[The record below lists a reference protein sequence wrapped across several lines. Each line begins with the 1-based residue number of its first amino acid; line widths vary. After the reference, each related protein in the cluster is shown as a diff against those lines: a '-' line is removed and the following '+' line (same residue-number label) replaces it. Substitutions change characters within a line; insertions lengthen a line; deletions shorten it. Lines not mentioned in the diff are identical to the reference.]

1 MKVNQLK
8 SGVIL
13 SYTQMILSNL
23 ISIVFTPI
31 VIKILGQDEYG
42 VMSLAGAVIGYLS
55 LLNLG
60 LGGSYNYFYHKRKK
74 EADEE
79 GIAKLNGMYI
89 TIFSVIGLVVLV
101 AGMFIVFNARS
112 VLGNEITENEL
123 GIAKKLMVISVLSM
137 ALTLPTSVFGSYIF
151 VHERFVFSKVVSI
164 IFTILTN
171 VVKLSLL
178 FLGFRSVAI
187 TISAFILTIINTLV
201 TIFYSVKVLRFKFKF
216 NGFQINMLKRMFT
229 FSFFIF
235 LNQIVDQINWSIDK
249 YIIARFYG
257 AASVAVYSIGASL
270 NNYYVTI
277 SSTISSVFSPRINKM
292 ISVETDNKSLTDLM
306 IKVGRIQF
314 LILSLIF
321 SGLVFFGEYF
331 IVGYYAGTGYEEA
344 YKVVLILCAPVT
356 IPLIQNVG
364 IEIQRAKN
372 KHKFRSVIYVIMA
385 FFNLGISIP
394 LCKHFGI
401 IGCAIG
407 TAIGIVLA
415 NVIIMNLYY
424 HKNLG
429 LNMIRFWK
437 SIFRILPSEIIPILF
452 GVFILKVVKV
462 ESLSAFLLFGV
473 LYVLVFATSVWSL
486 GMNSFEK
493 NLIKEPVSRIYKKLF
508 RKGVKN

>member
-8 SGVIL
+8 SGVVL

-23 ISIVFTPI
+23 ISIIFTPI
-31 VIKILGQDEYG
+31 VIRILGQDEYG

-74 EADEE
+74 EATED
-79 GIAKLNGMYI
+79 GIAKLNGMYM
-89 TIFSVIGLVVLV
+89 TIFSVIALVIFIV
-101 AGMFIVFNARS
+101 GMVIVFNARI
-112 VLGNEITENEL
+112 VLGNEITESEL
-123 GIAKKLMVISVLSM
+123 DIAKKLMFISVLSM
-137 ALTLPTSVFGSYIF
+137 AITLPTSVFGSYIF
-151 VHERFVFSKVVSI
+151 VHERFIFSRVVGI

-171 VVKLSLL
+171 AVRLSML
-178 FLGFRSVAI
+178 FVGFRSVAI
-187 TISAFILTIINTLV
+187 TIATFALTIINTLV
-201 TIFYSVKVLRFKFKF
+201 TIIYSVKVLKFKF
-216 NGFQINMLKRMFT
+216 SFSGFQLNMLKSMFT

-292 ISVETDNKSLTDLM
+292 VSAEMDDKSLTDLM
-306 IKVGRIQF
+306 IRVGRIQF
-314 LILSLIF
+314 LILSLVF
-321 SGLVFFGEYF
+321 SGLIFFGEYF
-331 IVGYYAGTGYEEA
+331 IVGYYAGAGYEEA

-385 FFNLGISIP
+385 FLNLGISIP

-407 TAIGIVLA
+407 TAIGIVLS
-415 NVIIMNLYY
+415 NIVIMNIYY
-424 HKNLG
+424 HKKLG
-429 LNMIRFWK
+429 LNMIMFWK
-437 SIFRILPSEIIPILF
+437 SILRILPSEIIPVLF
-452 GVFILKVVKV
+452 GVFILKVVKIG
-462 ESLSAFLLFGV
+462 SLWEFLIFGV
-473 LYVLVFATSVWSL
+473 LYVIVFSASAWFL
-486 GMNSFEK
+486 GMNDFEK
-493 NLIKEPVSRIYKKLF
+493 NLIKEPVSRICKRLF
-508 RKGVKN
+508 RKDVKS

>member
-8 SGVIL
+8 SGVVL

-23 ISIVFTPI
+23 ISIIFTP
-31 VIKILGQDEYG
+31 VIIRLLGQDEYG
-42 VMSLAGAVIGYLS
+42 VMSLAGAIIGYLS

-60 LGGSYNYFYHKRKK
+60 LGSSYNYFYHKRKK
-74 EADEE
+74 ESDEN
-79 GIAKLNGMYI
+79 GVAKLNGMYI
-89 TIFSVIGLVVLV
+89 TIFSVIGLVVIV

-112 VLGNEITENEL
+112 VLGSEITENEL
-123 GIAKKLMVISVLSM
+123 SIAKKLMAISVLSM
-137 ALTLPTSVFGSYIF
+137 ALTLPTSVFGSYIT
-151 VHERFVFSKVVSI
+151 VHEKFVFSRVVGI
-164 IFTILTN
+164 IFIILNN

-178 FLGFRSVAI
+178 FLGYRSVVI
-187 TISAFILTIINTLV
+187 TLAAFILTIINTLV
-201 TIFYSVKVLRFKFKF
+201 TVFYSVKALNFKFIF
-216 NGFQINMLKRMFT
+216 SGFQLNILKSMFA

-270 NNYYVTI
+270 NNYYVTL
-277 SSTISSVFSPRINKM
+277 SSTISGVFSPRINKM
-292 ISVETDNKSLTDLM
+292 VFEKTDNKSLTDLM

-314 LILSLIF
+314 LILSLVF
-321 SGLVFFGEYF
+321 TGLVFFGEYF

-372 KHKFRSVIYVIMA
+372 KHKFRSIAYLIMA

-407 TAIGIVLA
+407 TGASMIFA
-415 NVIIMNLYY
+415 NVLLMNWYY
-424 HKNLG
+424 HKKLG
-429 LNMIRFWK
+429 LNMFRFWK
-437 SIFRILPSEIIPILF
+437 NIFRILPSEIIPVLL
-452 GVFILKVVKV
+452 GVFILKVIEVD
-462 ESLSAFLLFGV
+462 SLPKFLIFGL
-473 LYVLVFATSVWSL
+473 LYVIVFAASVWCL
-486 GMNSFEK
+486 GMNNFEK
-493 NLIKEPVSRIYKKLF
+493 DLIKIPAKRIFKKLL
-508 RKGVKN
+508 RKDVKN

>member
-13 SYTQMILSNL
+13 SYAQMILSNL
-23 ISIVFTPI
+23 ISIIFTPI
-31 VIKILGQDEYG
+31 VIRILGQDEYG

-60 LGGSYNYFYHKRKK
+60 LGSSYNYFYHKRKK
-74 EADEE
+74 EAKED
-79 GIAKLNGMYI
+79 GIAKLNGMYM
-89 TIFSVIGLVVLV
+89 TIFSVIALVI
-101 AGMFIVFNARS
+101 FIVGMVIVSNAKI
-112 VLGNEITENEL
+112 VLGNEITESEL
-123 GIAKKLMVISVLSM
+123 TIAKKLMFISVLSM
-137 ALTLPTSVFGSYIF
+137 AITLPASVFGSYIF
-151 VHERFVFSKVVSI
+151 VHERFVFTRVVGI
-164 IFTILTN
+164 IFTILNN

-178 FLGFRSVAI
+178 FSGFRSVAI
-187 TISAFILTIINTLV
+187 TIAAFALTIINTLITV
-201 TIFYSVKVLRFKFKF
+201 IYSVKVLKFKF
-216 NGFQINMLKRMFT
+216 NFSGFQLNMLKSMFA

-292 ISVETDNKSLTDLM
+292 VSAKTDDKSLTDLM

-314 LILSLIF
+314 LVLSLVF

-364 IEIQRAKN
+364 LEIQRAKN
-372 KHKFRSVIYVIMA
+372 KHKFRAVIYLIMA
-385 FFNLGISIP
+385 FINLGMSIP

-407 TAIGIVLA
+407 TSISMIFA
-415 NVIIMNLYY
+415 NILLMNWYY
-424 HKNLG
+424 HKKLG

-437 SIFRILPSEIIPILF
+437 NIIRILPSEIIPVLF
-452 GVFILKVVKV
+452 GIFIIKVVEVDTLYK
-462 ESLSAFLLFGV
+462 FLIFGA
-473 LYVLVFATSVWSL
+473 LYVLVFSASVWFL
-486 GMNSFEK
+486 GMNNFEK
-493 NLIKEPVSRIYKKLF
+493 NLIKEPISRIYKNLF
-508 RKGVKN
+508 RKDVKS

>member
-8 SGVIL
+8 SGVVL

-23 ISIVFTPI
+23 ISIIFTPI
-31 VIKILGQDEYG
+31 VIRLLGQDEYG
-42 VMSLAGAVIGYLS
+42 VMSLAGAIIGYLS

-74 EADEE
+74 EADED
-79 GIAKLNGMYI
+79 GVAKLNGMYI
-89 TIFSVIGLVVLV
+89 TIFSVIGLAVLV

-112 VLGNEITENEL
+112 VLGSEITGNEL
-123 GIAKKLMVISVLSM
+123 GIAKKLMAISVLSM

-151 VHERFVFSKVVSI
+151 VHERFIFSRVVGI
-164 IFTILTN
+164 IFTILSN
-171 VVKLSLL
+171 IVKLSLL

-187 TISAFILTIINTLV
+187 TLAAFILTIINTLV
-201 TIFYSVKVLRFKFKF
+201 TVIYSVKVLKFKF
-216 NGFQINMLKRMFT
+216 VFSGFQLNMLKSMFT

-270 NNYYVTI
+270 NNYYISI
-277 SSTISSVFSPRINKM
+277 SSTISGVFSPRINKM
-292 ISVETDNKSLTDLM
+292 VSLETDNNTLTDLM
-306 IKVGRIQF
+306 IKVGRVQF
-314 LILSLIF
+314 LILSLVF
-321 SGLVFFGEYF
+321 TGLVFFGEYF

-372 KHKFRSVIYVIMA
+372 KHKFRSIIYVIMA

-394 LCKHFGI
+394 LCKYFGI

-407 TAIGIVLA
+407 TAIGITIA
-415 NVIIMNLYY
+415 NVIVMNIYY
-424 HKNLG
+424 HKKLG
-429 LNMIRFWK
+429 LNMLKFWK
-437 SIFRILPSEIIPILF
+437 SILRILPSEIIPVLF
-452 GVFILKVVKV
+452 GVVILKVINVD
-462 ESLSAFLLFGV
+462 SLLEFLAFGV
-473 LYVLVFATSVWSL
+473 LYVLVFAASVWFL
-486 GMNSFEK
+486 GMNDFEK
-493 NLIKEPVSRIYKKLF
+493 NLIKVPAIRILKKLF
-508 RKGVKN
+508 RKDVTG

>member
-8 SGVIL
+8 SGVVL
-13 SYTQMILSNL
+13 SYAQMIISNL
-23 ISIVFTPI
+23 ISIIFTPI
-31 VIKILGQDEYG
+31 IIRILGQDEYG
-42 VMSLAGAVIGYLS
+42 VMSLAGAIIGYLS

-60 LGGSYNYFYHKRKK
+60 LGGSYNYFYHKRKN
-74 EADEE
+74 ETDEN
-79 GIAKLNGMYI
+79 GVAKLNGMYI
-89 TIFSVIGLVVLV
+89 TIFSVIAFIVFIVGIVL
-101 AGMFIVFNARS
+101 VFNARS

-123 GIAKKLMVISVLSM
+123 AIAKKLMFISVLSM

-151 VHERFVFSKVVSI
+151 VHERFVFTKVVSI
-164 IFTILTN
+164 VFTILNN

-187 TISAFILTIINTLV
+187 TLAAFILTIINTLV
-201 TIFYSVKVLRFKFKF
+201 TVIYAVKALKFKF
-216 NGFQINMLKRMFT
+216 VFSGFQLNTLKSMFT

-270 NNYYVTI
+270 NNYYVTL

-292 ISVETDNKSLTDLM
+292 VSAETDSETLTNLM

-314 LILSLIF
+314 LILSLVF
-321 SGLVFFGEYF
+321 TGLIFFGEYF
-331 IVGYYAGTGYEEA
+331 IVDYYAGTGYEEA

-385 FFNLGISIP
+385 FLNLFISIP

-401 IGCAIG
+401 IGCAMG
-407 TAIGIVLA
+407 TAIGIILA
-415 NVIIMNLYY
+415 NVIIMNIYY
-424 HKNLG
+424 HKRLG
-429 LNMIRFWK
+429 LDMIKFWK
-437 SIFRILPSEIIPILF
+437 SIFKILPSEIIPVLF
-452 GVFILKVVKV
+452 GIFILKVITVDTIS
-462 ESLSAFLLFGV
+462 EFLIFGL
-473 LYVLVFATSVWSL
+473 LYVIVFFVSVWCL
-486 GMNSFEK
+486 GMNNSEK
-493 NLIKEPVSRIYKKLF
+493 DLITKPVRRISKSLF
-508 RKGVKN
+508 RKDVRN

>member
-13 SYTQMILSNL
+13 SYAQMVLSNL
-23 ISIVFTPI
+23 ISIIFTPI
-31 VIKILGQDEYG
+31 IIRMLGQDEYG
-42 VMSLAGAVIGYLS
+42 IMSLAGAVIGYLS
-55 LLNLG
+55 LLSLG
-60 LGGSYNYFYHKRKK
+60 LGSSYNHFYHKSKK
-74 EADEE
+74 EANED
-79 GIAKLNGMYI
+79 GIAKLNGMYM
-89 TIFSVIGLVVLV
+89 TIYSVIALVIFVV
-101 AGMFIVFNARS
+101 GMVIVFNARI
-112 VLGNEITENEL
+112 VLGNEITESEL
-123 GIAKKLMVISVLSM
+123 DIAKKLMFISVLSM
-137 ALTLPTSVFGSYIF
+137 AITLPTSVFGSYIF
-151 VHERFVFSKVVSI
+151 VHERFIFSRVVGI
-164 IFTILTN
+164 IFTILSN

-178 FLGFRSVAI
+178 FWGFRSVAI
-187 TISAFILTIINTLV
+187 TIAAFVLTIINTLV
-201 TIFYSVKVLRFKFKF
+201 TIFYSVKVLKFKF
-216 NGFQINMLKRMFT
+216 CFSGFQLSMLKSMFT

-292 ISVETDNKSLTDLM
+292 VSAETDDKSLTDLM

-314 LILSLIF
+314 LVLSLIF

-331 IVGYYAGTGYEEA
+331 IVGYYAGAGYKEA
-344 YKVVLILCAPVT
+344 YSVVLILCAPVT

-394 LCKHFGI
+394 LCKRFGI

-407 TAIGIVLA
+407 TAIGITLA
-415 NVIIMNLYY
+415 NIIIMNIYY
-424 HKNLG
+424 HKKLG
-429 LNMIRFWK
+429 LNMISFWK
-437 SIFRILPSEIIPILF
+437 NIFQILPSEIIPVLF
-452 GVFILKVVKV
+452 GIIILKVVKIDT
-462 ESLSAFLLFGV
+462 LPKFLIFGA
-473 LYVLVFATSVWSL
+473 LYVLGFFASVWFF
-486 GMNSFEK
+486 GMNNFEK
-493 NLIKEPVSRIYKKLF
+493 KLIKEPVSRIYKKLF
-508 RKGVKN
+508 RKDVKR

>member
-23 ISIVFTPI
+23 ISIIFTPI
-31 VIKILGQDEYG
+31 VIRILGQDEYG

-74 EADEE
+74 EANED
-79 GIAKLNGMYI
+79 GIAKLNGMYM
-89 TIFSVIGLVVLV
+89 TIFSVIALIVFIV
-101 AGMFIVFNARS
+101 GMVIVFNARG
-112 VLGNEITENEL
+112 VLGNEITESEL
-123 GIAKKLMVISVLSM
+123 DIAKKLMFISVLSM
-137 ALTLPTSVFGSYIF
+137 AITLPTSVFGSYIF
-151 VHERFVFSKVVSI
+151 VHERFIFSRIVSI

-178 FLGFRSVAI
+178 SIGLRSVAI
-187 TISAFILTIINTLV
+187 TIGAFVLTIINTLV
-201 TIFYSVKVLRFKFKF
+201 TIIYSVKVLKIKFDF
-216 NGFQINMLKRMFT
+216 SGFQRNMLKSMFA

-292 ISVETDNKSLTDLM
+292 VSAKTDDKILTDLM

-314 LILSLIF
+314 LVLSLIF

-331 IVGYYAGTGYEEA
+331 IVGYYAGTGYKEA

-372 KHKFRSVIYVIMA
+372 KHRFRSVIYVIMA

-407 TAIGIVLA
+407 TAIGIVLS
-415 NVIIMNLYY
+415 NIVIMNIYY
-424 HKNLG
+424 HKKLG
-429 LNMIRFWK
+429 LNMISFWK
-437 SIFRILPSEIIPILF
+437 NIFRILPSEIIPVLF
-452 GVFILKVVKV
+452 GIFILKVVKIG
-462 ESLSAFLLFGV
+462 SLWEFLIFGV
-473 LYVLVFATSVWSL
+473 LYVIVFSASAWFL
-486 GMNSFEK
+486 GMNDFEK
-493 NLIKEPVSRIYKKLF
+493 NLIKEPVSRICKRLF
-508 RKGVKN
+508 RKDVKS

>member
-1 MKVNQLK
+1 MKINQLK
-8 SGVIL
+8 SGVVL

-23 ISIVFTPI
+23 ISIIFTPI
-31 VIKILGQDEYG
+31 VIRILGQDEYG
-42 VMSLAGAVIGYLS
+42 VMSLSSAIIGYLS

-74 EADEE
+74 EKTEN

-89 TIFSVIGLVVLV
+89 TIFSIIALVVLV
-101 AGMFIVFNARS
+101 VGMVVVCNAK
-112 VLGNEITENEL
+112 VILGNEITESQLEL
-123 GIAKKLMVISVLSM
+123 SKTLMFISVLSM
-137 ALTLPTSVFGSYIF
+137 AITLPTSVFGSYIF
-151 VHERFVFSKVVSI
+151 VHERFVFSRIIGI

-171 VVKLSLL
+171 LVKLSLL
-178 FLGFRSVAI
+178 LVGFRSVAI
-187 TISAFILTIINTLV
+187 TISAFVLTIINTLV
-201 TIFYSVKVLRFKFKF
+201 TIIYSVKVLKFKF
-216 NGFQINMLKRMFT
+216 CFSGFQLNMLKSMFT

-235 LNQIVDQINWSIDK
+235 LNQIVDQLNWSIDK

-277 SSTISSVFSPRINKM
+277 SSTISGVFSPRINKWV
-292 ISVETDNKSLTDLM
+292 SAEADDKSLTDLM

-314 LILSLIF
+314 LVLSLIF

-344 YKVVLILCAPVT
+344 YRVVLILCAPVT

-385 FFNLGISIP
+385 FINLGISIP

-407 TAIGIVLA
+407 TAIGITLS
-415 NVIIMNLYY
+415 NVVIMNIYY
-424 HKNLG
+424 HKKLG
-429 LNMIRFWK
+429 LNMICFWK
-437 SIFRILPSEIIPILF
+437 SIVKILPSEIIPVLF

-462 ESLSAFLLFGV
+462 DSLQEFLVFGI
-473 LYVLVFATSVWSL
+473 LYVLVFFFSVWFL
-486 GMNSFEK
+486 GMNTSEK
-493 NLIKEPVSRIYKKLF
+493 DLIRVPVNRIYKRLF
-508 RKGVKN
+508 RKDVKI

>member
-8 SGVIL
+8 SGVFL
-13 SYTQMILSNL
+13 SYAQMILTNL
-23 ISIVFTPI
+23 ISIIFTPI
-31 VIKILGQDEYG
+31 VIRILGQDEFG
-42 VMSLAGAVIGYLS
+42 IMSLSSAVIGYLS

-60 LGGSYNYFYHKRKK
+60 LGGSYNYFYYKRKK
-74 EADEE
+74 ESNED

-89 TIFSVIGLVVLV
+89 TIFSVIALVV
-101 AGMFIVFNARS
+101 FIVGMAIIFNARS

-123 GIAKKLMVISVLSM
+123 DIAKKLMFISVLSM
-137 ALTLPTSVFGSYIF
+137 AITLPTSVFGSYIF
-151 VHERFVFSKVVSI
+151 VHEKFIFTRIVGI

-171 VVKLSLL
+171 VAKLSLL
-178 FLGFRSVAI
+178 FMGFRSVAI
-187 TISAFILTIINTLV
+187 TIAIFVLTLINTLV
-201 TIFYSVKVLRFKFKF
+201 TIIYSVKVLKFKFKF
-216 NGFQINMLKRMFT
+216 SGFQLNMLKSMFT

-249 YIIARFYG
+249 YVIARFYG

-277 SSTISSVFSPRINKM
+277 SSTISSVFSPRINKLV
-292 ISVETDNKSLTDLM
+292 SAETDDKILTDLM

-314 LILSLIF
+314 FVLSLIF
-321 SGLVFFGEYF
+321 SGLVFFGEFF

-372 KHKFRSVIYVIMA
+372 KHRFRSVIYVIMA

-407 TAIGIVLA
+407 TAIGIILA
-415 NVIIMNLYY
+415 NVITMNIYY
-424 HKNLG
+424 HKKLG

-437 SIFRILPSEIIPILF
+437 SILSILPSEIIPVLF
-452 GVFILKVVKV
+452 GIFILKVVKV
-462 ESLSAFLLFGV
+462 DTLPKFLLFGV
-473 LYVLVFATSVWSL
+473 LYVLVFSASVWFLS
-486 GMNSFEK
+486 MNNSERS
-493 NLIKEPVSRIYKKLF
+493 LIKEPATRIFKRLF
-508 RKGVKN
+508 RKDVKS

>member
-8 SGVIL
+8 SGVVL

-23 ISIVFTPI
+23 ISIIFTPI
-31 VIKILGQDEYG
+31 IIRILGQDEYG

-74 EADEE
+74 EANED

-89 TIFSVIGLVVLV
+89 TIFSVIALVVFIV
-101 AGMFIVFNARS
+101 GMVIVFNARF

-123 GIAKKLMVISVLSM
+123 DIAKKLMFISVLSM
-137 ALTLPTSVFGSYIF
+137 AITLPSSVFGSYIF
-151 VHERFVFSKVVSI
+151 VHERFIFSRVVGI
-164 IFTILTN
+164 IFTILSN
-171 VVKLSLL
+171 LVKLSLL
-178 FLGFRSVAI
+178 FMGFRSVAI
-187 TISAFILTIINTLV
+187 TIGAFILTIINTLV
-201 TIFYSVKVLRFKFKF
+201 TIIYSVKVLKFKF
-216 NGFQINMLKRMFT
+216 CFSGFQLNMLKSMFT

-292 ISVETDNKSLTDLM
+292 VSMETDNKRLTDLM

-314 LILSLIF
+314 LVLSLVF
-321 SGLVFFGEYF
+321 SGLIFFGEYF
-331 IVGYYAGTGYEEA
+331 IVGYYAGIGYEEA

-372 KHKFRSVIYVIMA
+372 KHRFRSIIYVIMA
-385 FFNLGISIP
+385 FLNLVISIP

-407 TAIGIVLA
+407 TAIGITLA
-415 NVIIMNLYY
+415 NVIIMNIYY
-424 HKNLG
+424 HKKLG
-429 LNMIRFWK
+429 LNMAMFWK

-452 GVFILKVVKV
+452 GIFILKVVKV
-462 ESLSAFLLFGV
+462 ESLSEFLLFGV
-473 LYVLVFATSVWSL
+473 LYVLVFSASVWCL

-493 NLIKEPVSRIYKKLF
+493 DLIREPVSRIYKKLF
-508 RKGVKN
+508 RKDVKS

>member
-8 SGVIL
+8 SGVVL

-23 ISIVFTPI
+23 ISILFTPI
-31 VIKILGQDEYG
+31 IIRLLGQAEYG

-55 LLNLG
+55 LLSLG
-60 LGGSYNYFYHKRKK
+60 LGSSYNYFYHKRKK
-74 EADEE
+74 DSDED

-89 TIFSVIGLVVLV
+89 TIFSAIGLVVLI
-101 AGMFIVFNARS
+101 AGMFIVINARS
-112 VLGNEITENEL
+112 ILGNEITENEL
-123 GIAKKLMVISVLSM
+123 IIAKKLMIISVLSM

-151 VHERFVFSKVVSI
+151 VHERFIFSRTIGI
-164 IFTILTN
+164 IFTILNN

-178 FLGFRSVAI
+178 FSGFRSVAI
-187 TISAFILTIINTLV
+187 TLGAFVLTMLNTLV
-201 TIFYSVKVLRFKFKF
+201 TVIYSIKVLKFKFTF
-216 NGFQINMLKRMFT
+216 NGFQLNMLKSMFT

-270 NNYYVTI
+270 NNYYVTL

-292 ISVETDNKSLTDLM
+292 VSYETDNNTLTDLM

-314 LILSLIF
+314 LILSLVF
-321 SGLVFFGEYF
+321 TGLVFFGKYF
-331 IVGYYAGTGYEEA
+331 IMDYYAGTGYEEA

-401 IGCAIG
+401 VGCAIG
-407 TAIGIVLA
+407 TAIGITLA

-424 HKNLG
+424 HKKLG
-429 LNMIRFWK
+429 LNMLRFWGNILK
-437 SIFRILPSEIIPILF
+437 ILPAEIIPVLF
-452 GVFILKVVKV
+452 GIFILKVIKV
-462 ESLSAFLLFGV
+462 DSLPQFLFFGV
-473 LYVLVFATSVWSL
+473 LYVLVFSVSVWFL
-486 GMNSFEK
+486 GMDKSEK
-493 NLIKEPVSRIYKKLF
+493 DLIKKPASRISKRLF
-508 RKGVKN
+508 GKDVKG

>member
-8 SGVIL
+8 AGVVL
-13 SYTQMILSNL
+13 SYAQMILSNL
-23 ISIVFTPI
+23 ISIIFTPI
-31 VIKILGQDEYG
+31 VIRILGQDEYG

-74 EADEE
+74 EPNED

-89 TIFSVIGLVVLV
+89 TIFSVIALIVFIV
-101 AGMFIVFNARS
+101 GMAIVFNAKV
-112 VLGNEITENEL
+112 VLGNEITGIEL
-123 GIAKKLMVISVLSM
+123 AIAKKLMFISVLSM
-137 ALTLPTSVFGSYIF
+137 AITLPTSVFGSYIF
-151 VHERFVFSKVVSI
+151 VHEKFIFSRVVGI
-164 IFTILTN
+164 IFTILSN

-178 FLGFRSVAI
+178 FMGFRSVALAI
-187 TISAFILTIINTLV
+187 GALVLTLINTFVTII
-201 TIFYSVKVLRFKFKF
+201 YSAKILKIKFDF
-216 NGFQINMLKRMFT
+216 SDFQLNILKSMFA

-292 ISVETDNKSLTDLM
+292 VSAETDNKSLTDLM

-321 SGLVFFGEYF
+321 SGIVFFGEYF
-331 IVGYYAGTGYEEA
+331 IVGYYAGMGYEEA

-372 KHKFRSVIYVIMA
+372 KHRFRSIIYVIMA
-385 FFNLGISIP
+385 FLNLVISIP
-394 LCKHFGI
+394 LCKYFGI

-407 TAIGIVLA
+407 TAIGITMA
-415 NVIIMNLYY
+415 NVIIMNFYY
-424 HKNLG
+424 HKKLG

-437 SIFRILPSEIIPILF
+437 SIFIILPSEIIPILF

-462 ESLSAFLLFGV
+462 ESLSEFLLFGV
-473 LYVLVFATSVWSL
+473 LYVLVFSASVWFL
-486 GMNSFEK
+486 GMNNFEK
-493 NLIKEPVSRIYKKLF
+493 NLIKKPVSRICKKLF
-508 RKGVKN
+508 RKDVKG

>member
-8 SGVIL
+8 SGVVL
-13 SYTQMILSNL
+13 SYAQMVLSNL
-23 ISIVFTPI
+23 ISIIFTPI
-31 VIKILGQDEYG
+31 IIRILGQDEYG
-42 VMSLAGAVIGYLS
+42 IMSLSSAIIGYLS

-74 EADEE
+74 EANED

-89 TIFSVIGLVVLV
+89 TIFSVIALVVFV
-101 AGMFIVFNARS
+101 VGMVIVFNARL
-112 VLGNEITENEL
+112 VLGNEITESEL
-123 GIAKKLMVISVLSM
+123 VLAKKLMFISVLSM
-137 ALTLPTSVFGSYIF
+137 AITLPTSVFGSYIF
-151 VHERFVFSKVVSI
+151 VHERFIFSRVVSI
-164 IFTILTN
+164 IFIVLNN

-178 FLGFRSVAI
+178 FVGFRSVAV
-187 TISAFILTIINTLV
+187 TIAVFVLTLINTLV
-201 TIFYSVKVLRFKFKF
+201 TIIYSVKALKIKF
-216 NGFQINMLKRMFT
+216 NFSGFQLNMLKSMFT

-277 SSTISSVFSPRINKM
+277 SSTISGVFSPRINKWV
-292 ISVETDNKSLTDLM
+292 SAEADDKSLTDLM

-314 LILSLIF
+314 FVLSLIF

-331 IVGYYAGTGYEEA
+331 IVGYYAGAGYEEA
-344 YKVVLILCAPVT
+344 YKIVLILCAPVT

-372 KHKFRSVIYVIMA
+372 KHKFRSLIYVIMA

-407 TAIGIVLA
+407 TAIGITLA
-415 NVIIMNLYY
+415 NVIIMNIYY
-424 HKNLG
+424 HKKVG
-429 LNMIRFWK
+429 LDMIRFWK
-437 SIFRILPSEIIPILF
+437 SIFKIFPSEIIPVLF
-452 GVFILKVVKV
+452 GIFIFKFVKIDT
-462 ESLSAFLLFGV
+462 LPKFLIFGA
-473 LYVLVFATSVWSL
+473 LYVLVFFASVWFL
-486 GMNSFEK
+486 GMNNSEK
-493 NLIKEPVSRIYKKLF
+493 ELVKEPVNRIRKRLF
-508 RKGVKN
+508 RKDVKN

>member
-8 SGVIL
+8 SGVVL

-23 ISIVFTPI
+23 ISIIFTPI
-31 VIKILGQDEYG
+31 IIRILGQDEYG

-74 EADEE
+74 ETNED
-79 GIAKLNGMYI
+79 GIARLNGMYM
-89 TIFSVIGLVVLV
+89 TIFSVIALVVFIV
-101 AGMFIVFNARS
+101 GMVIVFNARV
-112 VLGNEITENEL
+112 VLGNEITQSEL
-123 GIAKKLMVISVLSM
+123 DIAKKLMFISVLSM
-137 ALTLPTSVFGSYIF
+137 VITLPTSVFGSYIF
-151 VHERFVFSKVVSI
+151 VHERFIFSRVVSI
-164 IFTILTN
+164 IFTILSN

-178 FLGFRSVAI
+178 FIGFRSVAI
-187 TISAFILTIINTLV
+187 TIATFILTIINTLV
-201 TIFYSVKVLRFKFKF
+201 TIIYSVKVLKFKVNF
-216 NGFQINMLKRMFT
+216 SGFQLNMLKSMFT

-277 SSTISSVFSPRINKM
+277 SSTISSVFSPRINNM
-292 ISVETDNKSLTDLM
+292 VSTETDDKTLTDLM

-314 LILSLIF
+314 LVLSLVF
-321 SGLVFFGEYF
+321 SGLVFFGRYF

-344 YKVVLILCAPVT
+344 YKVALILCAPVT

-372 KHKFRSVIYVIMA
+372 KHSFRSVIYVIMA

-394 LCKHFGI
+394 LCKYFGI

-407 TAIGIVLA
+407 TAIGITLA
-415 NVIIMNLYY
+415 NVVIMNIYY
-424 HKNLG
+424 HKKLG

-437 SIFRILPSEIIPILF
+437 SIFRIFPSEIIPVLF
-452 GVFILKVVKV
+452 GVFILKVVKI
-462 ESLSAFLLFGV
+462 ESLSEFLLFGV
-473 LYVLVFATSVWSL
+473 LYVIVFSASAWFL
-486 GMNSFEK
+486 GMNDFEK
-493 NLIKEPVSRIYKKLF
+493 NLIKEPVSRICKRLF
-508 RKGVKN
+508 RKDVKS